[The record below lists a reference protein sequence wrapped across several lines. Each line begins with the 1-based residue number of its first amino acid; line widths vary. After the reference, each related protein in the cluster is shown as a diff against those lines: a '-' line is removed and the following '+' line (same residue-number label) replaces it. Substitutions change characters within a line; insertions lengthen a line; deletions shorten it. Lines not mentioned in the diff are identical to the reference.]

1 MDPFLFNK
9 MTHTATNYYTTQNKG
24 QGFLLAP
31 PPSCPR
37 KRKNPQDCFL
47 SFIDQI
53 QDGLYTSSK
62 LVRNEPRKTSDSY
75 FVVRTFKD
83 SVRSYRRNYSH
94 KSVALFRTKK
104 EGSTRKNIEYML
116 CSFVELDGSTDNSI
130 KTQRDVMTLIRE
142 NNLPTVPHV
151 IQTSP
156 GHFHVIWN
164 YNNPLPWNERNE
176 SYWTSQQKRLIKL
189 FEQGGFL
196 VDVGASMNP
205 TQNLR
210 NPSQLNPYNFKRR
223 CEVVIH
229 KSYQKTSLRAIYKA
243 LNKTSIP
250 NPKRLPASVKL
261 RRYLR
266 EHETFTLT
274 LAELAE
280 NLNMSL
286 RTVKTQVSRAVQNGD
301 LRIVARLGNNN
312 SKPRNT
318 RYGSLLFI
326 EKIPE
331 VQSSISKINS
341 LPAEGLLRG
350 FKQNGTSVG
359 RRNNALFALG
369 LHIKAKLG
377 KRASIEAI
385 RAELGGGAMRSHV
398 REKEFEKTLR
408 NAMKSAY
415 AHPFSLSK
423 LRKWGL
429 VERTGRSHKEDRKKI

>member
-1 MDPFLFNK
+1 MENLKPNQHIKQGFPFLLHPSNTRK
-9 MTHTATNYYTTQNKG
+9 WK
-24 QGFLLAP
+24 AP
-31 PPSCPR
+31 E
-37 KRKNPQDCFL
+37 NCFR
-47 SFIDQI
+47 SYIDQVA
-53 QDGLYTSSK
+53 DGFYSSSK
-62 LVRNEPRKTSDSY
+62 LVKNEPRKTSDSY
-75 FVVRTFKD
+75 FIVKTFKAE
-83 SVRSYRRNYSH
+83 VRSYRRNYSH
-94 KSVALFRTKK
+94 KSIALFRTKK

-261 RRYLR
+261 RQFLR
-266 EHETFTLT
+266 
-274 LAELAE
+274 A
-280 NLNMSL
+280 N
-286 RTVKTQVSRAVQNGD
+286 
-301 LRIVARLGNNN
+301 
-312 SKPRNT
+312 
-318 RYGSLLFI
+318 
-326 EKIPE
+326 
-331 VQSSISKINS
+331 
-341 LPAEGLLRG
+341 
-350 FKQNGTSVG
+350 
-359 RRNNALFALG
+359 
-369 LHIKAKLG
+369 
-377 KRASIEAI
+377 
-385 RAELGGGAMRSHV
+385 
-398 REKEFEKTLR
+398 
-408 NAMKSAY
+408 
-415 AHPFSLSK
+415 
-423 LRKWGL
+423 
-429 VERTGRSHKEDRKKI
+429 